1 MAHTSSGRRPDS
13 RNLDRTPAARGDTT
27 EKVVF
32 INRCAK
38 VVKGGRRFSFSAL
51 IVAGD
56 HDGSVG
62 VGFGKANEVSEA
74 IRKAS
79 ESARKSMEKVS
90 LHENTIPHETIGEFG
105 GGRVLLRPASPGTG
119 VIAGGGVR
127 AVVEAAG
134 IRDVLAKSL
143 GSSNHANVVKAT
155 IAALKSLRRK
165 DEIFKV
171 RGMKGGRANDMMR
184 LHNLRPRP
192 GARHRVKRLGCG
204 ESSGHG
210 KTSGKGHKGQKARSG
225 GSLRLGFEGGQM
237 PLIRRLPKRGF
248 NNAAFHKRYA
258 IVNLSELAAFKSG
271 SVVNEESLRAAK
283 LVRGNFHGIKILGDG
298 ELKHGLTIQ
307 AEKVSASAREKIER
321 AGGTVAV
328 PEAKAPGNGATEAP
342 EKSDAPKIAKKAGSR
357 KAKPQKKTARK

>member
-1 MAHTSSGRRPDS
+1 MAKTTPGRRSDS
-13 RNLDRTPAARGDTT
+13 RTPDKAPAAKGDTT

-56 HDGSVG
+56 HDGKVG
-62 VGFGKANEVSEA
+62 YGFGKANEVSEA

-79 ESARKSMEKVS
+79 EAARKSMVKVS

-171 RGMKGGRANDMMR
+171 RGIKGGD
-184 LHNLRPRP
+184 
-192 GARHRVKRLGCG
+192 
-204 ESSGHG
+204 G
-210 KTSGKGHKGQKARSG
+210 K
-225 GSLRLGFEGGQM
+225 
-237 PLIRRLPKRGF
+237 
-248 NNAAFHKRYA
+248 AAA
-258 IVNLSELAAFKSG
+258 
-271 SVVNEESLRAAK
+271 
-283 LVRGNFHGIKILGDG
+283 
-298 ELKHGLTIQ
+298 Q
-307 AEKVSASAREKIER
+307 A
-321 AGGTVAV
+321 T
-328 PEAKAPGNGATEAP
+328 
-342 EKSDAPKIAKKAGSR
+342 
-357 KAKPQKKTARK
+357 

>member
-1 MAHTSSGRRPDS
+1 MAQTTSRRRPDS
-13 RNLDRTPAARGDTT
+13 RKTEKTTAVKGDTT

-56 HDGSVG
+56 HDGMVG
-62 VGFGKANEVSEA
+62 YGFGKANEVSEA

-79 ESARKSMEKVS
+79 EAARKSMKKVS
-90 LHENTIPHETIGEFG
+90 LHENTIPHETIGEYG

-171 RGMKGGRANDMMR
+171 RGIKGGD
-184 LHNLRPRP
+184 
-192 GARHRVKRLGCG
+192 
-204 ESSGHG
+204 G
-210 KTSGKGHKGQKARSG
+210 K
-225 GSLRLGFEGGQM
+225 
-237 PLIRRLPKRGF
+237 
-248 NNAAFHKRYA
+248 A
-258 IVNLSELAAFKSG
+258 I
-271 SVVNEESLRAAK
+271 
-283 LVRGNFHGIKILGDG
+283 
-298 ELKHGLTIQ
+298 
-307 AEKVSASAREKIER
+307 
-321 AGGTVAV
+321 
-328 PEAKAPGNGATEAP
+328 APT
-342 EKSDAPKIAKKAGSR
+342 
-357 KAKPQKKTARK
+357 T